1 MIVFILFG
9 FSQRVWVGC
18 IQGPCTRL
26 ADPSWVS
33 DRGSSSSPFTPLQ
46 WSFKKLVCSYSL
58 CRNVALCLSQ
68 VYLLLLPLS
77 RFLLAPFLPK
87 SMCDSESGKVS
98 SLVLSNLFQSHGL
111 QSVRLLYPWDSL
123 GKNTGMISH
132 SLLQGIFLTQGS
144 NPGLLHYRQTFYDL
158 SHQGSP

>member
-1 MIVFILFG
+1 M
-9 FSQRVWVGC
+9 
-18 IQGPCTRL
+18 
-26 ADPSWVS
+26 
-33 DRGSSSSPFTPLQ
+33 
-46 WSFKKLVCSYSL
+46 SL
-58 CRNVALCLSQ
+58 LSNM
-68 VYLLLLPLS
+68 LS
-77 RFLLAPFLPK
+77 RFVIAFLPK

-144 NPGLLHYRQTFYDL
+144 NPGLLHYRQILYHL
-158 SHQGSP
+158 SHQGSYDKPRHCIKKQRYHFANKGPYSQNNGFSSSHVWMCRLDHKEGWRPKNKCFQTVILE